1 MAQKGKN
8 HHIVTNDEI
17 QQFNLMRMKLYER
30 KGRRFVAA
38 TDRTGWY
45 LNEDYTLSEQKTEK
59 SIAICVLHTV
69 SKMVFCE
76 LNDIPPIL
84 NWSNAREY
92 CSKKF
97 LGNGRLPEIHELLM
111 TRNCFRDI
119 FPESGY
125 IWSSTESSEIS
136 IKRLWLP
143 YGGIYNSIKNSDRNQ
158 VFAFLTINL

>member
-1 MAQKGKN
+1 M
-8 HHIVTNDEI
+8 
-17 QQFNLMRMKLYER
+17 NLYKLYER

-45 LNEDYTLSEQKTEK
+45 LNEDYTLSEKKTEK

-76 LNDIPPIL
+76 LNDNPL
-84 NWSNAREY
+84 LVNWHYAKEY

-111 TRNCFRDI
+111 ARNCFRNI
-119 FPESGY
+119 FPEFGY
-125 IWSSTESSEIS
+125 IWSSTECISDFARGLYLDDGYVADS
-136 IKRLWLP
+136 IKGNANR
-143 YGGIYNSIKNSDRNQ
+143 
-158 VFAFLTINL
+158 VFAFLTIDL